1 MKYAV
6 IDIETTGLSRFKHSI
21 SFIGVG
27 LAEDIGEPISKMF
40 IYDVG
45 YDEDV
50 QKFRNLC
57 ENLRKRKVSVVW
69 QNGKFD
75 TLFIEQHLGIRL
87 PISED
92 VML

>member
-21 SFIGVG
+21 TFIGVG

-50 QKFRNLC
+50 KIPKSSKGVGYSCLSLD
-57 ENLRKRKVSVVW
+57 LRRA
-69 QNGKFD
+69 QG
-75 TLFIEQHLGIRL
+75 TLNT
-87 PISED
+87 S
-92 VML
+92 